1 GDVVVFRIEVFNQGT
16 FSADNIQVVDYIPT
30 CFTLFDSDW
39 VSTNGNRAIK
49 TLSVANGGLSAPL
62 ASGQSVTVDINLK
75 VLSCT
80 AGDYFNWSEIGAATD
95 DGGNIWPDVDSTP
108 DNVRTNDVYTQDNF
122 IDGNGKQGGDED
134 DHDPALV
141 TVVAVPPGD
150 FDLALIKQL
159 APGQPSS
166 VQNGDLITFLI
177 SVVNQGDISDD
188 NINVVDYYPP
198 CFVLTDPS
206 WINNGN
212 NTASHLLT
220 VENTRLDAPLLPG
233 SVVQVPISFTLNNC
247 PIGTSTNYSEV
258 QSATDSNGD
267 PVTDVDSSPDNN
279 NTNDPYGDDDQLD
292 GNGTDDEDD
301 HDPETIQIVEDRDE
315 VFDLALIKTLAPG
328 QQNTVMAG
336 DPAKFQIQ
344 ITNQGNVP
352 ADNIVITDYIPNCFE
367 LNDSDCT
374 VIGGGRASLTLRVA
388 HGGLLLPLASGLS
401 VFAEITLNT
410 LVCNVSQQINFA
422 EVSGAT
428 DSNGGIVND
437 IDSSPDSI
445 NGNDAGGNPDS
456 ASDNV
461 NSGDGTGTPGDSNPS
476 TDEDDHDPA
485 VINIT
490 QEPLVYD
497 LALIK
502 TLTLNQANPVN
513 VGDNISFDIQVTNQG
528 EETVTDIEV
537 TDYIPNC
544 LTLNDANWSSAG
556 SGKAKRIIAGP
567 LAANQSTIIT
577 INLTVESCAT
587 GTLTNW
593 SEISSFKDASGNDV
607 EDIDSTP
614 DDIQEN
620 DTYITNNNVSGNG
633 KSGGDEDDHDPEQIT
648 INNTTPCTDPVLT
661 AGEVE
666 CLGTTWSFAFLRSIG

>member
-1 GDVVVFRIEVFNQGT
+1 GNDGGGIVNGNTDDVITGNGTGTPGSDNTLTDEDDHDPAQVQIQVYADVALIKVLGSGQANPVQPGATVNYQIQVLNQGIIPLNNIEITDYTPSCFTLSDANWTTVGSGFAVRTLSVANGFLTQPLAPGASVFVPISFTVGACSGIVTNWAEVSQFTGPNGENLEDIDSTPDDELNNDTYITNNSVSGNGKLGGDEDDHDPEQILVTTFEDVFDLALTKKLAPGQSAQVAAGDVVVFRIEVFNQGT

-177 SVVNQGDISDD
+177 SVVNQGDISAD

-367 LNDSDCT
+367 LNDSDWT
-374 VIGGGRASLTLRVA
+374 DIGGGRASLTLSVA
-388 HGGLLLPLASGLS
+388 NGGLLLPLASGQS
-401 VFAEITLNT
+401 VFVEI
-410 LVCNVSQQINFA
+410 
-422 EVSGAT
+422 
-428 DSNGGIVND
+428 
-437 IDSSPDSI
+437 
-445 NGNDAGGNPDS
+445 
-456 ASDNV
+456 
-461 NSGDGTGTPGDSNPS
+461 
-476 TDEDDHDPA
+476 
-485 VINIT
+485 
-490 QEPLVYD
+490 
-497 LALIK
+497 
-502 TLTLNQANPVN
+502 
-513 VGDNISFDIQVTNQG
+513 
-528 EETVTDIEV
+528 
-537 TDYIPNC
+537 
-544 LTLNDANWSSAG
+544 
-556 SGKAKRIIAGP
+556 
-567 LAANQSTIIT
+567 
-577 INLTVESCAT
+577 
-587 GTLTNW
+587 
-593 SEISSFKDASGNDV
+593 
-607 EDIDSTP
+607 
-614 DDIQEN
+614 
-620 DTYITNNNVSGNG
+620 
-633 KSGGDEDDHDPEQIT
+633 
-648 INNTTPCTDPVLT
+648 
-661 AGEVE
+661 
-666 CLGTTWSFAFLRSIG
+666 